1 MNPNSYEVFLYML
14 LHLFLFL
21 FKDLLLK
28 LMNYIYNRNKSKN
41 DQNEFIQMKKQLNSL
56 NEQLKEISPSSEYTK
71 YTKIERQIHKLNSQI
86 IQKEEDIK
94 LKNKKVNISN
104 NSLEGKKI
112 ISNIYSFINSISSKV
127 LLFIV
132 YIIEYFILKNKYLEV
147 DYNNNKTNIVV
158 NHYYYKNDNKY
169 YTLIPVY
176 RILICETL
184 VLNSIQNIIQKL
196 KSYLIQN

>member
-41 DQNEFIQMKKQLNSL
+41 DQNELIQMKKQLNSL

-94 LKNKKVNISN
+94 LKNMKVNISN

-127 LLFIV
+127 LLFVV

-158 NHYYYKNDNKY
+158 NHYYNENDNKY

-196 KSYLIQN
+196 KSYLKQN

>member
-1 MNPNSYEVFLYML
+1 M
-14 LHLFLFL
+14 
-21 FKDLLLK
+21 
-28 LMNYIYNRNKSKN
+28 
-41 DQNEFIQMKKQLNSL
+41 
-56 NEQLKEISPSSEYTK
+56 
-71 YTKIERQIHKLNSQI
+71 
-86 IQKEEDIK
+86 
-94 LKNKKVNISN
+94 
-104 NSLEGKKI
+104 
-112 ISNIYSFINSISSKV
+112 
-127 LLFIV
+127 FIV

-158 NHYYYKNDNKY
+158 NHYYNENDNKY

>member
-41 DQNEFIQMKKQLNSL
+41 DQNELIQMKKQLNSL
-56 NEQLKEISPSSEYTK
+56 NEQLKEISPSSEYAK

-104 NSLEGKKI
+104 NPLEGKKI

-158 NHYYYKNDNKY
+158 NHYYNENDNKY

>member
-41 DQNEFIQMKKQLNSL
+41 DQNELIQMKKQLNSL

-158 NHYYYKNDNKY
+158 NHYYNENDNKY

>member
-41 DQNEFIQMKKQLNSL
+41 DQNELIQMKKQLNSL

-94 LKNKKVNISN
+94 LKNMKVNISN

-158 NHYYYKNDNKY
+158 NHYYNENDNKY

-196 KSYLIQN
+196 KSYLKQN